1 MNHFYHVDSN
11 QSKVFFLNKKLR
23 NFLKYDLSQSGFLV
37 YHKHLH
43 KHIEGIFAPDSYLVF
58 HVSVAMQPL
67 LDLLNGSLLERVGF
81 GDQLAQVVVHGTE
94 EVVAENRQPEEKVRE
109 TSF

>member
-1 MNHFYHVDSN
+1 M
-11 QSKVFFLNKKLR
+11 
-23 NFLKYDLSQSGFLV
+23 LV
-37 YHKHLH
+37 
-43 KHIEGIFAPDSYLVF
+43 PDNYLIF